1 MKDFSER
8 ISQKEW
14 ETKTSQIKNEITVI
28 QTFWV
33 KKKKKSISLHPNH
46 PLFKEKKLFLLSMN
60 EHKKIRK
67 DRPPSFE
74 NKSYLI

>member
-14 ETKTSQIKNEITVI
+14 EIKTSQIKNEITVI

-33 KKKKKSISLHPNH
+33 KKKKSISLHPNH
-46 PLFKEKKLFLLSMN
+46 PLFKEKKNILA
-60 EHKKIRK
+60 EY
-67 DRPPSFE
+67 E
-74 NKSYLI
+74 

>member
-14 ETKTSQIKNEITVI
+14 EIKTSQIKNEITVI

-33 KKKKKSISLHPNH
+33 KKLSTPTTLFSKKKKYSC
-46 PLFKEKKLFLLSMN
+46 
-60 EHKKIRK
+60 RV
-67 DRPPSFE
+67 
-74 NKSYLI
+74 

>member
-14 ETKTSQIKNEITVI
+14 EIKTSQIKNEITVI

-33 KKKKKSISLHPNH
+33 KKKKINKSP
-46 PLFKEKKLFLLSMN
+46 PQ
-60 EHKKIRK
+60 
-67 DRPPSFE
+67 PPSFQR
-74 NKSYLI
+74 KKKYSCRV

>member
-14 ETKTSQIKNEITVI
+14 EIKTSQIKNEITVI

-33 KKKKKSISLHPNH
+33 KKNKNH
-46 PLFKEKKLFLLSMN
+46 
-60 EHKKIRK
+60 
-67 DRPPSFE
+67 
-74 NKSYLI
+74 